1 MLVVPLGAGSRS
13 APEFPPQRAHDGRDS
28 DADHGNCQLGGRPND
43 EVYRVVCVILARDAA
58 KLDGSD
64 YSTSAGASVL
74 VSNREYLDELGDMS
88 YLHYA
93 KAHATSNSHL
103 FLVLH
108 VHVPDKELRKTG

>member
-1 MLVVPLGAGSRS
+1 
-13 APEFPPQRAHDGRDS
+13 
-28 DADHGNCQLGGRPND
+28 
-43 EVYRVVCVILARDAA
+43 
-58 KLDGSD
+58 
-64 YSTSAGASVL
+64 VL